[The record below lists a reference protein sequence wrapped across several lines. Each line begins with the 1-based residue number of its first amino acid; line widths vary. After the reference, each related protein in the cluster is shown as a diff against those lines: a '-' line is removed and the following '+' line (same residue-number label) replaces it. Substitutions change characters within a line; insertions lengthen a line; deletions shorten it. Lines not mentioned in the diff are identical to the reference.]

1 LDQPDTA
8 TEFPHNRA
16 AALVERLTALGEK
29 TLDLAIENR
38 KLRTDLAGRPDQ
50 PSTAWFDDP
59 RDAHPWP
66 LLLNRAHPLTG
77 FYDHRADDD
86 LVRVAAEGAAFL
98 RATDLS
104 SGAPDFGSA
113 ISALNQADR
122 VLASP
127 AKHQAP
133 AVSIVIP
140 VHGQLA
146 YTLNCLAG
154 LFAHRSSAS
163 AEIIMVDDASPD
175 GSVKLLPDIHGI
187 TVVRRKANAGFI
199 ASCAAGAAKARGGI
213 IVLLNNDTRVLP
225 GWLDALVASFADFP
239 RAGLVGSKLLYPDG
253 TLQECGGIV
262 WREGTAW
269 NYGRGDDPNRPQY
282 TFAREVD
289 FVSGASIAVPA
300 KLWRELGGFDRH
312 FAPAYYSYCVIKL
325 LPSPT

>member
-1 LDQPDTA
+1 LDQPEIA
-8 TEFPHNRA
+8 TEFPGDRA

-29 TLDLAIENR
+29 NLDLAIENR
-38 KLRTDLAGRPDQ
+38 KLRADLAARPDQ

-59 RDAHPWP
+59 CDAHPWP
-66 LLLNRAHPLTG
+66 LLLNPAHPLTG

-86 LVRVAAEGAAFL
+86 LVGVAAEGEAFL
-98 RATDLS
+98 RAFDLLN
-104 SGAPDFGSA
+104 GTPDFGSA
-113 ISALNQADR
+113 VSALNQADR

-127 AKHQAP
+127 AKDQAP

-154 LFAHRSSAS
+154 LFAHRSSGS
-163 AEIIMVDDASPD
+163 AEIIVVDDASPD
-175 GSVKLLPDIHGI
+175 GGGKPLSRVAGI
-187 TVVRRKANAGFI
+187 KVVRRKANAGFI

-213 IVLLNNDTRVLP
+213 VVMLNNDTRVLP

-300 KLWRELGGFDRH
+300 KLWRELGGFDRPFPR
-312 FAPAYYSYCVIKL
+312 FA
-325 LPSPT
+325 